1 MTINHLLLYFYSI
14 VTSLPWL
21 SRRGWGQRQREKTA
35 CGTPYQ
41 GTPEEGRR
49 GEEGGE
55 GGGEEGKRVRGR
67 RGGEGKREEGKRGE
81 GEERGRG

>member
-1 MTINHLLLYFYSI
+1 MTINLYFYSV

-55 GGGEEGKRVRGR
+55 GEREEGGRGEEG
-67 RGGEGKREEGKRGE
+67 EREEGRREEEGG
-81 GEERGRG
+81 GEERGRSEYSR